1 METTIRTI
9 TDPGKAGGAMDTA
22 TYMAELECGLPLD
35 DAMKA
40 SAEPANGSAAAP
52 ADVPASPVSR
62 DDETVVES
70 VWKADAVKAT
80 SRGDSRSLAT
90 RTGACANRPLS
101 LSSLLLGLTQ

>member
-1 METTIRTI
+1 MEATIRPI
-9 TDPGKAGGAMDTA
+9 KGPDKAGGAMDTA
-22 TYMAELECGLPLD
+22 TYMAQAEYGLPLVLD
-35 DAMKA
+35 DANKA
-40 SAEPANGSAAAP
+40 SAEPANGSAAPP

-101 LSSLLLGLTQ
+101 L

>member
-1 METTIRTI
+1 
-9 TDPGKAGGAMDTA
+9 MDTA
-22 TYMAELECGLPLD
+22 TYMAQAEYGLPLVLD
-35 DAMKA
+35 DSKA
-40 SAEPANGSAAAP
+40 SAEPANGSAAPP

-101 LSSLLLGLTQ
+101 K

>member
-1 METTIRTI
+1 MEAAIRTI
-9 TDPGKAGGAMDTA
+9 KGPGKAGGAMDTA
-22 TYMAELECGLPLD
+22 TYMAQAEYGLPLVLD
-35 DAMKA
+35 DGKA
-40 SAEPANGSAAAP
+40 SAEQPASGSAAPP

-90 RTGACANRPLS
+90 RTGACANRPLP
-101 LSSLLLGLTQ
+101 Q

>member
-1 METTIRTI
+1 
-9 TDPGKAGGAMDTA
+9 MDTA
-22 TYMAELECGLPLD
+22 TYMAQAEYGLPLVLD
-35 DAMKA
+35 DPKA
-40 SAEPANGSAAAP
+40 SAEPANGSAAPP

-101 LSSLLLGLTQ
+101 Q

>member
-1 METTIRTI
+1 MEAAIGAIGGPDKPR
-9 TDPGKAGGAMDTA
+9 GAM
-22 TYMAELECGLPLD
+22 D

-70 VWKADAVKAT
+70 VWKAHTVKAT

-101 LSSLLLGLTQ
+101 LSLLLG

>member
-1 METTIRTI
+1 METTIRPI
-9 TDPGKAGGAMDTA
+9 KGPGKAGGAMDTA
-22 TYMAELECGLPLD
+22 TYMAQAEYGLPLVLD
-35 DAMKA
+35 DKA
-40 SAEPANGSAAAP
+40 SAEPANGSAAPP

-101 LSSLLLGLTQ
+101 L